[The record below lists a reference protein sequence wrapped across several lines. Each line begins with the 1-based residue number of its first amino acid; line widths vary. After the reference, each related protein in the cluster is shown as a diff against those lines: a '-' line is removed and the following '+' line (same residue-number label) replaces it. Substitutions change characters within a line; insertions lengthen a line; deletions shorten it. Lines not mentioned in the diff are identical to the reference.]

1 MVLKRFSAGVIAALV
16 GALLIGM
23 PGSLAFAQEAQTPEQ
38 ICEAA
43 TQDLAEPETREFEQA
58 EDVLEEGVDYWA
70 VLCTAQGPVTIDLLE
85 EVAPLAVNSFIF
97 LAREGYFNNTTF
109 HRVLPGFMAQG
120 GDPTGTGSGGPGYQF
135 ADETDT
141 DLIFDRPGIVAMANA
156 GADTNGSQFFI
167 TYTATPWLDG
177 SHTIF
182 GRVYAGQGAAEL
194 LTPRNPEQMPAY
206 EGDALQ
212 TVVILEGADAI
223 DAVADSAPTIEH
235 WQTLLRRLIADLIG
249 APFVQDD
256 AQSGARTLD
265 EHVADWGAAG
275 GEALAEYMADYL
287 TTNDFAGSAAV
298 ELAIEECPATP
309 EELPFWELRFEVSD
323 YGNEEN
329 ASAVSA
335 DAARAEQLV
344 ESGAYASSVEGTM
357 IGGRL
362 FREPLTEHECGAEAG
377 RYRFE
382 LPNGRYLLVVEAVL
396 DETIINDESAEITPE
411 QFMVYLMDQIL
422 TGSIAGPL
430 ERGNLAD

>member
-1 MVLKRFSAGVIAALV
+1 MVLKRLSVVMIMALVMALLAGIPGGAAL
-16 GALLIGM
+16 
-23 PGSLAFAQEAQTPEQ
+23 AQDGQTPEE

-43 TQDLAEPETREFEQA
+43 TQELAEPESREFEQA
-58 EDVLEEGVDYWA
+58 EDVLEGGVDYWA
-70 VLCTAQGPVTIDLLE
+70 VLCTAQGPITIDLLE
-85 EVAPLAVNSFIF
+85 EVAPLAVNSFVF
-97 LAREGYFNNTTF
+97 LAREGYFNNTSF

-120 GDPTGTGSGGPGYQF
+120 GDPTATGTGGPGYQF
-135 ADETDT
+135 ADETDN

-177 SHTIF
+177 GHTIF

-212 TVVILEGADAI
+212 TVVIFESADAI
-223 DAVADSAPTIEH
+223 NVEADAAPTLDH

-249 APFVQDD
+249 APFVQD
-256 AQSGARTLD
+256 AEQSGTRTLD
-265 EHVADWGAAG
+265 ERVADWGEEG
-275 GEALAEYMADYL
+275 GEALAAFMADYL
-287 TTNDFAGSAAV
+287 ATNDFMGSAAV
-298 ELAIEECPATP
+298 DLAIDECPATP
-309 EELPFWELRFEVSD
+309 EELPFWELRFEVND
-323 YGNEEN
+323 YGNAEN

-335 DAARAEQLV
+335 DAARADELV

-357 IGGRL
+357 YGGRL
-362 FREPLTEHECGAEAG
+362 FREPVEGHECGDQAG

-382 LPNGRYLLVVEAVL
+382 MPNGRYLLVVEAVL
-396 DETIINDESAEITPE
+396 DETMISDDNPEITPE

>member
-1 MVLKRFSAGVIAALV
+1 MVLKRFNAGVIAALV
-16 GALLIGM
+16 AALLIGM
-23 PGSLAFAQEAQTPEQ
+23 PGSAALAQEGQTPEQ

-43 TQDLAEPETREFEQA
+43 TQNLVEPETRQFEQA

-70 VLCTAQGPVTIDLLE
+70 VLCTAQGPITIDLLE
-85 EVAPLAVNSFIF
+85 ELAPLAVNNFVF

-120 GDPTGTGSGGPGYQF
+120 GDPTASGTGGPGYQF
-135 ADETDT
+135 ADETDN

-182 GRVYAGQGAAEL
+182 GRVFAGQDAAEL

-212 TVVILEGADAI
+212 TVVIVEGAENIVVEADA
-223 DAVADSAPTIEH
+223 APTIAH
-235 WQTLLRRLIADLIG
+235 WQTLLQRQIADLIG
-249 APFVQDD
+249 APFAQDD
-256 AQSGARTLD
+256 EQSGARTL
-265 EHVADWGAAG
+265 EELAADWGTTG
-275 GEALAEYMADYL
+275 GEALAGYMADYL
-287 TTNDFAGSAAV
+287 ATNDFMGSAAV

-323 YGNEEN
+323 YGNAEN
-329 ASAVSA
+329 ASAVAA
-335 DAARAEQLV
+335 DAERAEQLV

-362 FREPLTEHECGAEAG
+362 FRAPVTDHECGAEAG

-382 LPNGRYLLVVEAVL
+382 VPNGRYVLAVEAVL

-411 QFMVYLMDQIL
+411 PFMVYLMDQIL
-422 TGSIAGPL
+422 TGSMAGPL